1 MALNG
6 QNNEIA
12 VILMTA
18 CVCPNGTAYTALQ
31 DSAIRKSQYLEA
43 IDYYLQNTAFK
54 IVFCENSGVDLWD
67 EILSE
72 KKHARLEYIT
82 FNGNDYNKE
91 FGKGYGESKI
101 IQYAI
106 LNSQFLKNTSYI
118 IKITGRVKVL
128 NINDIS
134 ASLPTHLPKKIIKI
148 DFSSDQGRISSV
160 CFLASKNWLY
170 GVMEKYGERIRDDG
184 EINFEGALYIG
195 IVESPHLV
203 ILRYNPLIVGVSA
216 GSNMPYRN
224 HNEIEHKR
232 NHYHILCSIYK
243 ARKDWWHLFLFL
255 VVLSYYSILS
265 AIVLR
270 IKKI

>member
-1 MALNG
+1 MVLNG

-18 CVCPNGTAYTALQ
+18 CVCPNGTAYTVLQ
-31 DSAIRKSQYLEA
+31 DSSIRKSQYLEA
-43 IDYYLQNTAFK
+43 IDYYLQNTDFK

-67 EILSE
+67 EISSE

-101 IQYAI
+101 ILHAI
-106 LNSQFLKNTSYI
+106 LNSRFLKSASYI

-134 ASLPTHLPKKIIKI
+134 TSLPANHFEKKIIKI
-148 DFSSDQGRISSV
+148 DFSSEQGRISSV
-160 CFLASKNWLY
+160 CFLASKNWLR
-170 GVMEKYGERIRDDG
+170 GVMEKYGEKIRDDG
-184 EINFEGALYIG
+184 AINFEGALYLG

-203 ILRYNPLIVGVSA
+203 ILRYNPQLDGISA
-216 GSNMPYRN
+216 GVNMPYRN
-224 HNEIEHKR
+224 HKEIVHKR

-243 ARKDWWHLFLFL
+243 ARNDWWHLSLSCI
-255 VVLSYYSILS
+255 VLSYYSILS
-265 AIVLR
+265 AVSR
-270 IKKI
+270 IKNI